1 MSLRATGLVI
11 ERELREAARRKS
23 VWVMIA
29 ALLLGGTA
37 VVVVPTLFDDS
48 SPDTAEV
55 GLAGDDVLG
64 ISDALRAVDDPRIEI
79 FELRDRDAASTA
91 VEDGEVDLAIDV
103 TRGDV
108 APVLLVDDEGDDL
121 VGIVANVVGDRIISA
136 ELTDRGIDPTDV
148 AAAFDAA
155 QPRIEPVDRER
166 GGREAAALLITIVLY
181 MLTVVL
187 SSGVANGVATEK
199 TNRVS
204 EVVLAIVPPRS
215 MLFGKV
221 IGLAVVGLV
230 SLLAGALPV
239 VVRLT
244 VAGGLPEQLGTTLL
258 ASGAWFVGGLMLY
271 LTLAGALGAL
281 VSRQEEVGPMVA
293 PLTLMLV
300 AAYGAAVVAGDS
312 TLGAVLAYIPV
323 TSPMVEPYRIAI
335 GAGSPVEYALSLALL
350 VGATVV
356 VARLA
361 TTVYRRAIVRTGRRL
376 SLRDVLTG
384 PVAP

>member
-1 MSLRATGLVI
+1 MSLRATGLVV

-29 ALLLGGTA
+29 FLLLGATA
-37 VVVVPTLFDDS
+37 VVVVPTLLDDDA
-48 SPDTAEV
+48 PDTAEI
-55 GLAGDDVLG
+55 GLAGDDVMG
-64 ISDALRAVDDPRIEI
+64 ISDALRAVDDPRIQI
-79 FELRDRDAASTA
+79 FELSDRDAAFAA
-91 VEDGEVDLAIDV
+91 VEEGDVDLAIDV
-103 TRGDV
+103 TEDGA
-108 APVLLVDDEGDDL
+108 APVLLVDDEGDNL
-121 VGIVANVVGDRIISA
+121 VGLVANVVGDRIVSA
-136 ELTDRGIDPTDV
+136 ELTDRGIDPGDV

-155 QPRIEPVDRER
+155 KPRIEPVDRER

-181 MLTVVL
+181 ILTVVL

-204 EVVLAIVPPRS
+204 EVVLAIVPPQS

-239 VVRLT
+239 AIRLIVV
-244 VAGGLPEQLGTTLL
+244 GGLPEQLGITLL

-281 VSRQEEVGPMVA
+281 VSRQEEVGPMIA
-293 PLTLMLV
+293 PLTLTLV
-300 AAYGAAVVAGDS
+300 AAYLAAVVAGDS
-312 TLGAVLAYIPV
+312 TLGTVLAYIPV
-323 TSPMVEPYRIAI
+323 TSPMVEPYRIAV
-335 GAGSPVEYALSLALL
+335 GAGTPVEYLCSLALL
-350 VGATVV
+350 IVANVV
-356 VARLA
+356 VTRLA

-376 SLRDVLTG
+376 SLRDVLGG
-384 PVAP
+384 PATP